1 MMERLTTLKG
11 LALCLATAGW
21 LVAGNATAANEHDFM
36 NHLYDYIENL
46 DVFELNQEEGRAY
59 YIPEHHQLLNGQWKF
74 CFAPTPEGIPTN
86 FFEEK
91 FSDAKW
97 ANIEVPSNWE
107 MQGFGDP
114 MFRNVSSPFKANPP
128 YVPRDYNPTGAY
140 RTSFTLPSNWQ
151 GEEVFLRFEKVASA
165 SFLWVNGHEVGY
177 NEGAQEP
184 AEYNITPYLKKGRNL
199 LAMLVI
205 KYSDGYYLEGQ
216 DYWRLAG
223 IFDDV
228 YVYAAPKTRLV
239 DWYVT
244 TDLDSE
250 YRDADLKLT
259 ATARRY
265 EGATQRSNLVVKAQV
280 LDAEGKEVSTMQS
293 LPTAF
298 EAKADKVELTLTQHF
313 VNPLKWTAETPN
325 LYTLEMQLCDAQG
338 NVIDRARQD
347 LGFKETEIIDNVFY
361 LNGKKLKV
369 NAECSHMQD
378 PVGGHCVGDELV
390 QKDMTILKQFGF
402 NAVRTSHYPPVPR
415 YLQYAARYGLY
426 IIDETGDEAHAT
438 EYVSSD
444 PRWIPMYQERVRRMV
459 LRDRN
464 QPAVLFWSAGNE
476 SGEGPNIGEVIKEG
490 RKYDATRYWMY
501 GGNAYSHPAE
511 DIIGPRYPTPMAL
524 EMKVGQHQDGD
535 VRPSFMDEYIS
546 VAGNGGGFLDEMWNT
561 IYSYDRT
568 MGGALWDFVS
578 TGLAETT
585 RTLTDLSPKNT
596 PAHIMGRAKLIV
608 PSVQPA
614 SVEKKMLKKNHVID
628 LNGHDQWV
636 EVYRSKDLDIQGQAL
651 TIAFDVFPRELVSS
665 CGSFVTKG
673 SWQFGVQQKGK
684 DSIVF
689 YLNTNKA
696 PASAI
701 PYVDPNH
708 PYYHY
713 VLASLTP
720 KSYKYTLTAA
730 LPADWEQHW
739 HRVVALYDG
748 AKMSLSI
755 DGSVKAET
763 EAAGYIINAPFPVN
777 IGRNE
782 EAHGQETNVHICD
795 ALMDN
800 VAICDKAVEG
810 GAPMP
815 SDALLYLDFEQEQL
829 GKQYYSYGIGA
840 RTYGTIWPDRTV
852 QPEIYQVKKSTQP
865 IACKLVNVENR
876 TVEVWNRNHFLNAN
890 HYETIWQLQEDGDVL
905 QEGTLELDIEPLTRK
920 VVKVPFDMPQI
931 KPGKDYRLLI
941 SSRLRN
947 DEIWAAKGHEVA
959 FDQFDLPWHQEAIVS
974 DKAVGEVHLDEDDD
988 FIRVH
993 GADFVYTFSKDGQLS
1008 SIKVAEKELLK
1019 EPLKLNFWR
1028 APVASELDQWCS
1040 RNINYTKQEK
1050 WNGEWISNEWFSN
1063 SIDKTTRMPLSCRAY
1078 ELDGQVYLEVR
1089 CFTLYGEAE
1098 SKALDAYIFGTNYK
1112 GYEETYNF
1120 RINGDGTIHL
1130 KHNVAPE
1137 SQQPY
1142 LLPRIG
1148 LTMTLSEDLQQVSYY
1163 GRGPEENYPDRKTGQ
1178 RFGVYKTTVDD
1189 MFEPYLLPEDFG
1201 LRCDNRWVTF
1211 RNEAGL
1217 GLQFCMDERFNF
1229 NAYNYSTD
1237 NLTRA
1242 VYQYQLERQEGI
1254 TLNLDYSTTGVG
1266 CDACYVLA
1274 PYQTKPA
1281 SYQRNIIIK
1290 PIK

>member
-1 MMERLTTLKG
+1 MKTISTSHCLVKG
-11 LALCLATAGW
+11 LVAAG
-21 LVAGNATAANEHDFM
+21 LLFGSTLYAADQHDFM
-36 NHLYDYIENL
+36 NHIYDYIENV

-59 YIPEHHQLLNGQWKF
+59 FIPQHHQLLNGQWKF
-74 CFAPTPEGIPTN
+74 LYAETPEGIPSN

-97 ANIEVPSNWE
+97 SYIDVPSNWE
-107 MQGFGDP
+107 MRGFGDP
-114 MFRNVSSPFKANPP
+114 LFRNVNSPFKPNPP
-128 YVPRDYNPTGAY
+128 FVPRDYNPTGAY
-140 RTSFTLPSNWQ
+140 RTTFTIPSSWE

-165 SFLWVNGHEVGY
+165 SFIWVNGKEIGY

-184 AEYNITPYLKKGRNL
+184 AEYNITKYLKKGRNQ

-228 YVYAAPKTRLV
+228 YVYAAPKTRLF

-244 TDLDSE
+244 TDLDKD
-250 YRDADLKLT
+250 YRDAELKVI

-265 EGATQRSNLVVKAQV
+265 EGATNLNGLTLKAQV
-280 LDAEGKEVSTMQS
+280 TDASGKEIAAMQS
-293 LPTAF
+293 EPAAF
-298 EAKADKVELTLTQHF
+298 ASETETVDLTVVHHF
-313 VNPLKWTAETPN
+313 IDPNKWTAETPY
-325 LYTLEMQLCDAQG
+325 LYQLKMQLCDASG
-338 NVIDRARQD
+338 KVIDEARQD
-347 LGFKETEIIDNVFY
+347 LGFKETEIINNVFY
-361 LNGKKLKV
+361 LNGRKLKV

-378 PVGGHCVGDELV
+378 PDNGHCVGDELIK
-390 QKDMTILKQFGF
+390 KDMTILKQFGF

-415 YLQYAARYGLY
+415 YLEYAARYGLY

-438 EYVSSD
+438 EYLSFD
-444 PRWIPMYQERVRRMV
+444 PKWIPMYQERVRRMV

-490 RKYDATRYWMY
+490 RKYDPTRYWMY

-578 TGLAETT
+578 TGLAETS

-636 EVYRSKDLDIQGQAL
+636 EVYRSKDLDIEGQAL

-673 SWQFGVQQKGK
+673 SWQFGVQQQGK
-684 DSIVF
+684 DSITF
-689 YLNTNKA
+689 YINTDKA
-696 PASAI
+696 PASAL
-701 PYVDPNH
+701 PKVDPNH
-708 PYYHY
+708 PYYAY
-713 VLASLTP
+713 IVARMTP
-720 KSYKYTLTAA
+720 KSYKYTLAA
-730 LPADWEQHW
+730 PLPADWEQHW
-739 HRVVALYDG
+739 HNVVAQYDG
-748 AKMSLSI
+748 TKMTLRI
-755 DGSVKAET
+755 DGRQVAET
-763 EAAGYIINAPFPVN
+763 EALGSIINTPFPVN

-782 EAHGQETNVHICD
+782 EIHGQETNVHICD

-800 VAICDKAVEG
+800 VAIYDRALDAVEQV
-810 GAPMP
+810 AE
-815 SDALLYLDFEQEQL
+815 SALLYLDFEEEQV
-829 GKQYYSYGIGA
+829 GDNYYSYGIGA

-865 IACKLVNVENR
+865 IACKLINADGR
-876 TVEVWNRNHFLNAN
+876 TVEVWNRNHFLNAS
-890 HYETIWQLQEDGDVL
+890 HYQTIWQLQEDGDVL
-905 QEGTLELDIEPLTRK
+905 QEGTLQLDIEPLTRQ
-920 VVKVPFDMPQI
+920 VVRVPFDMPQI

-941 SSRLRN
+941 STRLRN
-947 DEIWAAKGHEVA
+947 EELWAPKGHEVA
-959 FDQFDLPWHQEAIVS
+959 FDQLDLPWHQEVIAS
-974 DKAVGEVHLDEDDD
+974 DKAVGEVHLEQSDDA
-988 FIRVH
+988 IRVV
-993 GADFVYTFSKDGQLS
+993 GKDFAYTFSADGELH
-1008 SIKVAEKELLK
+1008 SIRVAGEELLN
-1019 EPLKLNFWR
+1019 EPLRLNVWR
-1028 APVASELDQWCS
+1028 APVASELDGWCS
-1040 RNINYTKQEK
+1040 GSINYTKRED
-1050 WNGEWISNEWFSN
+1050 WNGQWISNEWFSN
-1063 SIDKTTRMPLSCRAY
+1063 RLDKTSRMPLSCRAY
-1078 ELDGQVYLEVR
+1078 ETDGQVYLEVR

-1112 GYEETYNF
+1112 GFEESYTY
-1120 RINGDGTIHL
+1120 RINGDGTIYLSHC
-1130 KHNVAPE
+1130 ASPE

-1148 LTMTLSEDLQQVSYY
+1148 LTMTLNAGMQQVDYY

-1178 RFGVYKTTVDD
+1178 RFGVYQTTVDD

-1211 RNEAGL
+1211 RNEAGI
-1217 GLQFCMDERFNF
+1217 GLQFSMDERFNF

-1242 VYQYQLERQEGI
+1242 
-1254 TLNLDYSTTGVG
+1254 
-1266 CDACYVLA
+1266 
-1274 PYQTKPA
+1274 
-1281 SYQRNIIIK
+1281 
-1290 PIK
+1290 

>member
-1 MMERLTTLKG
+1 MDRYPTRKS
-11 LALCLATAGW
+11 LAASLLATV
-21 LVAGNATAANEHDFM
+21 LLLSSHTTAAADEHDFM
-36 NHLYDYIENL
+36 HHLYDYIENL

-59 YIPEHHQLLNGQWKF
+59 YIPEHHQLLNGTWKF
-74 CFAPTPEGIPTN
+74 CFAPTPERIPTN

-91 FSDAKW
+91 FPDAKW
-97 ANIEVPSNWE
+97 ASIEVPSNWE

-114 MFRNVSSPFKANPP
+114 MFRNVTSPFKPNPP

-140 RTSFTLPSNWQ
+140 RTTFTLPAAWQ

-184 AEYNITPYLKKGRNL
+184 AEYNITPYLKKGRNV

-205 KYSDGYYLEGQ
+205 KYSDGFYLESQ

-228 YVYAAPKTRLV
+228 YVYATPKTRLF

-250 YRDADLKLT
+250 YKDANLKL
-259 ATARRY
+259 ACTARRY
-265 EGATQRSNLVVKAQV
+265 EGATHVSGLMVKAQV
-280 LDAEGKEVSTMQS
+280 LDAEGREVALMQS
-293 LPTAF
+293 KPVAF
-298 EAKADKVELTLTQHF
+298 EANADTVGLTLTQHF
-313 VNPLKWTAETPN
+313 TDPLKWTAETPN
-325 LYTLEMQLCDAQG
+325 LYTLEMQLLDAQG

-347 LGFKETEIIDNVFY
+347 LGFKETELIDNVFY
-361 LNGKKLKV
+361 LNGVKLKV

-378 PVGGHCVGDELV
+378 PVGGHCVNDELV

-402 NAVRTSHYPPVPR
+402 NGVRTSHYPPVPR
-415 YLQYAARYGLY
+415 YLQFAARYGLY

-438 EYVSSD
+438 EFVSSD
-444 PRWIPMYQERVRRMV
+444 PRWIPMYRERVRRMV

-524 EMKVGQHQDGD
+524 EMKVGHHADGD

-561 IYSYDRT
+561 IYRYDRT

-578 TGLAETT
+578 PGLAETT
-585 RTLTDLSPKNT
+585 RSLKDLSPKNT
-596 PAHIMGRAKLIV
+596 PAHIMGRAKLVV
-608 PSVQPA
+608 PDVQPA
-614 SVEKKMLKKNHVID
+614 STDKKMLRKNHVID

-636 EVYRSKDLDIQGQAL
+636 EVYRSKDLDIEGQAL

-708 PYYHY
+708 PYYHW
-713 VLASLTP
+713 VLASVTP
-720 KSYKYTLTAA
+720 KFYKYSLTAP

-748 AKMSLSI
+748 SKMTLSI
-755 DGSVKAET
+755 DGSVLAET

-782 EAHGQETNVHICD
+782 EVHGQETNVHICD
-795 ALMDN
+795 ALLDN

-810 GAPMP
+810 GAPTP
-815 SDALLYLDFEQEQL
+815 SEALLYLDFEQETL
-829 GKQYYSYGIGA
+829 GNQYYSYGIGA

-852 QPEIYQVKKSTQP
+852 QPEIYQVKKATQP
-865 IACKLVNVENR
+865 IACSLVNADSR
-876 TVEVWNRNHFLNAN
+876 TIEVWNRNHFLNAN

-905 QEGTLELDIEPLTRK
+905 QEGTLQLDIDPLTRK
-920 VVKVPFDMPQI
+920 VVKVPFDMPQV

-941 SSRLRN
+941 SSRLKE
-947 DEIWAAKGHEVA
+947 DEIWAQKGHEVA
-959 FDQFDLPWHQEAIVS
+959 FDQLDLPWHQEALAS
-974 DKAVGEVHLDEDDD
+974 DKTVGDVHLDEDDD
-988 FIRVH
+988 CIRVH
-993 GADFVYTFSKDGQLS
+993 GSDFVYTFSNDG
-1008 SIKVAEKELLK
+1008 ELLGIEVAGQELLR

-1028 APVASELDQWCS
+1028 APVASELDNWS
-1040 RNINYTKQEK
+1040 WRNINYTKQEK
-1050 WNGEWISNEWFSN
+1050 WNGEWIANEWYSN
-1063 SIDKTTRMPLSCRAY
+1063 QLDKTTRLPLTCRAF
-1078 ELDGQVYLEVR
+1078 EQDGQVYLEVR

-1112 GYEETYNF
+1112 GYEETYSY

-1130 KHNVAPE
+1130 QHNAAPE

-1148 LTMTLSEDLQQVSYY
+1148 LTLTLNKDLQQVSYY

-1178 RFGVYKTTVDD
+1178 RFGVYQTTVDE
-1189 MFEPYLLPEDFG
+1189 MFEPYLIPEDCG
-1201 LRCDNRWVTF
+1201 LRCDTRWVTF

-1217 GLQFCMDERFNF
+1217 GLQFGMDERFNF

-1274 PYQTKPA
+1274 PYQTKPI
-1281 SYQRNIIIK
+1281 SYRRSIVFK
-1290 PIK
+1290 PVR